1 MIRKMFILLL
11 LLTAGCFVNESP
23 GEVEE
28 IKKVSEANLEEVW
41 AKLQAEVE
49 AGNISAEEAEAK
61 MIAIKKDVAT
71 KTKDDAFKFNES
83 SKETEQIKKLA
94 EASFDNVPAQIAGQ
108 LRIRELMLS
117 DPHRPIYHFVS
128 FEGRCMPFDPD
139 GAIFW
144 NGKYHLCYI
153 FQDERG
159 HCWGHASSKDLLH
172 WRWHT
177 TALFPG
183 EGDPDLGIFSGN
195 CFVNKKGEATMLYH
209 GVKTGNCIATCAEPE
224 LDNWTKL
231 PSNPIIPIPEDGS
244 PEDELYSSWDPHGWI
259 EGDTYYAI
267 FGGNPATI
275 FKAQTLDKWEYVGPL
290 LSEDMTDVDV
300 KIEDVSCPDF
310 FELGNKHALMC
321 ISHSKGCR
329 IYLGEW
335 KDEQFYPEV
344 HQRMNWSGGTCFAPE
359 SLVDEKGRRIMWAWV
374 LDRREELHLRDFSKP
389 PKYGWS
395 GTLTLPRV
403 LSLDDDG
410 TLLIEPIEEL
420 KQLRMHEKQHKNIT
434 VKDGESIRLLVI
446 EPGTAEAF
454 GLKVCSSP
462 DGREQTVIECNPSA
476 KNVKIDFERSSLDK
490 SIKHYDMCMNF
501 MRDKPNKEVTE
512 QAAPFELRQGEKLE
526 LRIFIDRSILEVFA
540 NGRQCIT
547 QRIYPTRKD
556 SLGVELFSKGG
567 SITVESIKAW
577 DMAATN
583 PW

>member
-389 PKYGWS
+389 PN
-395 GTLTLPRV
+395 
-403 LSLDDDG
+403 
-410 TLLIEPIEEL
+410 
-420 KQLRMHEKQHKNIT
+420 EKQHKNIT
-434 VKDGESIRLLVI
+434 VKDGESIRLEDIAGNTIELELVI